1 MKTKATGV
9 SEIKKK
15 KKKKMKTKAT
25 GISEIKNQKKKKK
38 KKKLT
43 KLVLHGNVTRAWT
56 PLFVVFSFF
65 LLTQDY
71 VQNGAQFPPISKL

>member
-1 MKTKATGV
+1 VRSK
-9 SEIKKK
+9 IKKK
-15 KKKKMKTKAT
+15 KKKK
-25 GISEIKNQKKKKK
+25 KKI
-38 KKKLT
+38 T